1 MPHREVAI
9 ASVIVLSLWTLSRT
23 GAKRVLRTG
32 CALFNRTL
40 LRALSRPYTYADGL
54 TVVFAP
60 HPDDETLG
68 CGGLIARKRYEGLP
82 VHVVFV
88 TDGGGSHLKHPHLSV
103 PEVIAWRKREATAA
117 LRELGVESC
126 AVHFLNEPDGT
137 LDRITPERAQALR
150 ASISALLRQL
160 QPEEVLLPCRRDASS
175 EHDAA
180 FEIIM
185 PALRQTGLRPA
196 VWQYPIWSWWNPLLM
211 FRHIITA
218 SARVR
223 LPNADF
229 TLSKRTAIA
238 CYASQI
244 GPTPPWKDAV
254 IPPDLLATLRADTEY
269 FFRHNLP

>member
-1 MPHREVAI
+1 MPHREAAI
-9 ASVIVLSLWTLSRT
+9 GVIELKLWTLSRN
-23 GAKRVLRTG
+23 GAKRVIRTA
-32 CALFNRTL
+32 CAIGNRLL
-40 LRALSRPYTYADGL
+40 LRLLSRPYTHGDGL

-88 TDGGGSHLKHPHLSV
+88 TDGGGSHLNHPHLTV
-103 PEVIAWRKREATAA
+103 PDVIALRKREAAAA

-126 AVHFLNEPDGT
+126 AVHFLDEPDGT

-150 ASISALLRQL
+150 GRIAALVGELK
-160 QPEEVLLPCRRDASS
+160 PEEVLLPCRHDASS

-180 FEIIM
+180 FDLII
-185 PALRQTGLRPA
+185 PALRDTGLHPT

-211 FRHIITA
+211 FRHILT
-218 SARVR
+218 SATRAR

-244 GPTPPWKDAV
+244 GPTPPWKEAV
-254 IPPDLLATLRADTEY
+254 IPADLVATLRADTEY
-269 FFRHNLP
+269 FFSQKLP